1 MAVSLEKQL
10 FQPGRVYRLTFLDG
24 KSITGK
30 LVDYD
35 KYTLLIDVAN
45 EAGTQR
51 ILVHKHAL
59 RWVVIGMIT
68 DAEPSA
74 EVAA

>member
-10 FQPGRVYRLTFLDG
+10 FQPGRVYKFTLLDG

-35 KYTLLIDVAN
+35 KYTLLIDVVG

-59 RWVVIGMIT
+59 RWIVIGMVT
-68 DAEPSA
+68 EPEASA